1 MSEWFMRHII
11 WFMVHLNGN
20 YLKIMFSLSRNY
32 EDVMSSLV
40 RFWLGA
46 FLGKR
51 SPQNNPTYLHFLY
64 FSQIFHGSGLAKS
77 QSLLLVDC

>member
-1 MSEWFMRHII
+1 MRHI

-51 SPQNNPTYLHFLY
+51 TPQNNPTDILSPSSRNLTVRKYGILT
-64 FSQIFHGSGLAKS
+64 AA
-77 QSLLLVDC
+77 